1 MDPDNISLNDLS
13 KNFEYYKS
21 ASEIDA
27 IDSLEDLKLIAK
39 SYCKLYYA
47 QQEAIIN
54 LAGIDL

>member
-1 MDPDNISLNDLS
+1 MNPDDISINDLS

-21 ASEIDA
+21 ASEIDS

-47 QQEAIIN
+47 QQEAIMNLADIN
-54 LAGIDL
+54 L